1 MKKGDEQMINGQ
13 AELVA
18 NLDAS
23 IKSMTRSQQH
33 LDIFALKVQDA
44 RAKQNIGAG
53 MVAVSKALGRVTK
66 TIELA
71 RVRSDHTTL
80 WDGSIILTWFH
91 QIEQV
96 MEDLE
101 NQYEDIDVMTSVLNS
116 ATGQSTARDVPQEEI
131 DRIKRM
137 VADQAGLEL
146 SQELNSASVDVNAIK
161 TAPIKTGPTAEEEDA
176 IADRLKALRQ
186 TA

>member
-18 NLDAS
+18 NLNAS

-71 RVRSDHTTL
+71 RVRSDYHFI
-80 WDGSIILTWFH
+80 G
-91 QIEQV
+91 
-96 MEDLE
+96 
-101 NQYEDIDVMTSVLNS
+101 
-116 ATGQSTARDVPQEEI
+116 
-131 DRIKRM
+131 
-137 VADQAGLEL
+137 
-146 SQELNSASVDVNAIK
+146 
-161 TAPIKTGPTAEEEDA
+161 
-176 IADRLKALRQ
+176 
-186 TA
+186 